1 MQSPG
6 TEQLPCS
13 SLQPRLQ
20 IAREE
25 KIENWDQNLNI
36 SNHLFCAWIA
46 NDCISRIK
54 NCFVK
59 FQTFFTISAFPSTQA
74 NLVSAFTACIMAKL
88 IVTWPTKCR
97 TRGVEIIFRAL
108 HTNATQKPRN
118 EKSNQLQ
125 STENK
130 NYCRAFAARAR
141 PMWCLLWRLF
151 SKRSHRSL
159 RWTARELNSHWFI
172 YTILSIVEFGGE
184 KRKKELTDTLSAHFY
199 RYNSMYSIPMMV
211 ELHQKT
217 RLHQSVALTLRS
229 RKKNGFGTI
238 FVDRWWTKK

>member
-25 KIENWDQNLNI
+25 KIENWDQNQNI

-74 NLVSAFTACIMAKL
+74 NLVSAFTASIMAKL

-108 HTNATQKPRN
+108 HTNATQKNR
-118 EKSNQLQ
+118 EMKNQI
-125 STENK
+125 N
-130 NYCRAFAARAR
+130 CRVQKIKIIAALSPRAR
-141 PMWCLLWRLF
+141 PSNVMFAVAAVQQKVTQITAMDGARTKFTLVHLHDFIDRGIWWREEK
-151 SKRSHRSL
+151 KR
-159 RWTARELNSHWFI
+159 T
-172 YTILSIVEFGGE
+172 
-184 KRKKELTDTLSAHFY
+184 Y
-199 RYNSMYSIPMMV
+199 RYVIRAFLP
-211 ELHQKT
+211 
-217 RLHQSVALTLRS
+217 
-229 RKKNGFGTI
+229 I
-238 FVDRWWTKK
+238 